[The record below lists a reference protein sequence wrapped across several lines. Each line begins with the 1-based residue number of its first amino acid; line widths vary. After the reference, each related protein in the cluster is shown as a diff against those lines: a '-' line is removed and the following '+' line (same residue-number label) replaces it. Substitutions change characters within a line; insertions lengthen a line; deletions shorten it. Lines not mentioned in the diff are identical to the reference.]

1 MLPTQLEEEE
11 KRKDRKPEEQSI
23 QEPNILKMKSPKTEN
38 RENEG
43 EKLSSQGKKKKNH
56 TKITH
61 KQGIYKLKF

>member
-43 EKLSSQGKKKKNH
+43 EKLSSQGKKKKPHQNH
-56 TKITH
+56 PQARHI
-61 KQGIYKLKF
+61 

>member
-43 EKLSSQGKKKKNH
+43 EKLSSQGKKKNH

-61 KQGIYKLKF
+61 KQGISKLKF